1 VQYQELNGLSEAE
14 LRKMLSDKRSS
25 VFAAKMK
32 NKLNQSS
39 NPMEI
44 RVGRKD
50 IARILTA
57 LAARKGK
64 RG

>member
-1 VQYQELNGLSEAE
+1 MQYQELSGLSETE
-14 LRKMLSDKRSS
+14 LRKMLAEKRSS
-25 VFAAKMK
+25 LFAAKMK

-39 NPMEI
+39 NPMEV
-44 RVGRKD
+44 RLGRKD

-57 LAARKGK
+57 LGARKSK